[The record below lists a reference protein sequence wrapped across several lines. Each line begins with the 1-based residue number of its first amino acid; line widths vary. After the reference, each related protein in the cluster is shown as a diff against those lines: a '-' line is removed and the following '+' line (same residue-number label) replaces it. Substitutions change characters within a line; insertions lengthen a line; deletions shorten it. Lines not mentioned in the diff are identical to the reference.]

1 LTGYPAAISQP
12 FLLVRFVDDYFII
25 QPIGGLWAV
34 ISNEII
40 LARCPT
46 VPEAMQAAIQVAAR
60 TASHG
65 RTVQVVL
72 DEPGRGRTVIWDST
86 RDGFSRA

>member
-1 LTGYPAAISQP
+1 M
-12 FLLVRFVDDYFII
+12 DDYFVI

-34 ISNEII
+34 VSSEII

-46 VPEAMQAAIQVAAR
+46 VPEAIRAAVQVAAR
-60 TASHG
+60 TASYG
-65 RTVQVVL
+65 RTVQVVVE
-72 DEPGRGRTVIWDST
+72 EPGRGRTVIWDST

>member
-1 LTGYPAAISQP
+1 MDDH
-12 FLLVRFVDDYFII
+12 FVI

-34 ISNEII
+34 VSSEII

-46 VPEAMQAAIQVAAR
+46 VPEAIRAAVQVAAR
-60 TASHG
+60 TASYG
-65 RTVQVVL
+65 RTARVVV
-72 DEPGRGRTVIWDST
+72 DEPGKGRTVIWDST